1 MQANYPKNFSKK
13 CCSKIQSELSCG
25 FFFYTIEIRS
35 YSLPEV
41 RALTGAALISQR

>member
-1 MQANYPKNFSKK
+1 
-13 CCSKIQSELSCG
+13 LS
-25 FFFYTIEIRS
+25 TIEFRS